1 MCWPLLSEVFMRCRV
16 CVAVLLF
23 AGLAVSQ
30 TTPVKAG
37 LPVAA
42 QTGCTSNDETA
53 LRQVSVQWKDAY
65 NNKDAARVASLYTDD
80 AYYLT
85 QHFVDGIVHPRANI
99 QAYVQRG
106 VDAGYLVD
114 SIEILVLTCVGDL
127 SYTITRYRS
136 TNGPD
141 KAMGVNLVVLRKLEG
156 KWRIVAHE
164 AAVPDPA
171 TAVQTL
177 NPVKPN

>member
-1 MCWPLLSEVFMRCRV
+1 MRCRV
-16 CVAVLLF
+16 LLVVLLLT
-23 AGLAVSQ
+23 GLAASQ
-30 TTPVKAG
+30 STPVNPGPAST
-37 LPVAA
+37 A
-42 QTGCTSNDETA
+42 QAGCTSSDEA
-53 LRQVSVQWKDAY
+53 AVRQVSVQWKDAY
-65 NNKDAARVASLYTDD
+65 NGRDAARVASLYTED

-85 QHFVDGIVHPRANI
+85 QHFVDGIVHPRTNI

-114 SIEILVLTCVGDL
+114 SIEILALTCVGDL

-136 TNGPD
+136 TNGSD

-177 NPVKPN
+177 SPVKPN